1 MNRKVMVIG
10 LGVVFVLGLAW
21 MFLLYRP
28 AGTELEDARN
38 DLQAI
43 RDELS
48 QADVQLGRLRS
59 IEADLPRMQSGIET
73 LRAAVPDDVGL
84 ADFIL
89 SVNEAAVEAGLEV
102 QSIVPDQPRAGMNS
116 GLTEINIG
124 LNTEGGYYKILDF
137 LNRMSA
143 MHRVITI
150 ENLGLSAFR
159 GDNPAQE
166 PSLQVTMRARIYVNP
181 AAAAAAA
188 APAGTGSA
196 DAGAGDTGQS
206 PGEQ

>member
-1 MNRKVMVIG
+1 
-10 LGVVFVLGLAW
+10 
-21 MFLLYRP
+21 
-28 AGTELEDARN
+28 
-38 DLQAI
+38 I

-206 PGEQ
+206 PSEQ